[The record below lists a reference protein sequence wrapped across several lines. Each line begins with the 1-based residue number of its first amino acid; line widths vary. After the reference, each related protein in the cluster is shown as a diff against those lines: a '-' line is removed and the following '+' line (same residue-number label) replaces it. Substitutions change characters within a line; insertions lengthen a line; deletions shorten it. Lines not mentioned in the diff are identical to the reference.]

1 MALTYQER
9 EWRRQWVINN
19 PDKAREANK
28 RWRAANVN
36 KVRAQARERMK
47 RWRKRRAVAARS
59 S

>member
-1 MALTYQER
+1 MGLTWKEL
-9 EWRRQWVINN
+9 EWRRQWVINH

-47 RWRKRRAVAARS
+47 RWRKRRTMAATVS
-59 S
+59 